1 MKNLLTVFAFA
12 VTMLLGVQ
20 TTSAQQLSQDTNK
33 PEVIAK
39 AETAKITEALSLN
52 GDQSRAV
59 FRALVTKEV
68 NYQKHI
74 TGKDVSN
81 AAVKANKDK
90 FDASLKEAMKKTL
103 TAEQYAQWVKMNN

>member
-20 TTSAQQLSQDTNK
+20 TTSAQQLSQDTNR

-39 AETAKITEALSLN
+39 TETAKITEALNLN

-59 FRALVTKEV
+59 FRALVAKEV
-68 NYQKHI
+68 NYQKHV
-74 TGKDVSN
+74 TGKDASN
-81 AAVKANKDK
+81 AGVKANKEK

-103 TAEQYAQWVKMNN
+103 TAEQYAQWLKMNN